1 MDKPR
6 EFWIEMWS
14 ERPIEHLIQQL
25 PVSNHPFNKCATGDE
40 VIHVIE
46 YSAYEKLKLEL
57 DAAVEGL
64 RRIEK
69 YVAHN
74 GDTWVQE
81 SARAVL
87 AMIERNM
94 EEHERGESS

>member
-1 MDKPR
+1 MDKLR
-6 EFWIEMWS
+6 EWWITK
-14 ERPIEHLIQQL
+14 PGKD
-25 PVSNHPFNKCATGDE
+25 PVVKGLVYAHEKKYPNT
-40 VIHVIE
+40 VHVIE

-87 AMIERNM
+87 ASLSDF
-94 EEHERGESS
+94 ERGEK